1 MTDFGDELRRLLAER
16 GLSLSAAA
24 RQAGCS
30 KGYLSNAANGRK
42 PLTPRVAAGL
52 DRLFGTGD
60 TFAAYALAPPP
71 DRIDPGNARLTHA
84 ADAVSET
91 MSDAARSEVPS
102 HPQEARSARVSTVRA
117 ANGAE
122 RRDSAARRPADPEEK
137 ERLGHALAYPASADL
152 VTVAHLREQV
162 HRLDEQYDRSPAA
175 ALIAETG
182 QRLGQIGFLRAHVR
196 RADVRRE
203 LHAAEAEAATLMGQL
218 VWDASQRRD
227 QATALAYYDQ
237 AVAATRS
244 RGDRAAEGLALLRI
258 SMVALYGHKDPRAG
272 LEACQR
278 TADVAA
284 TASTVIA
291 GLAVLHAAEAHAM
304 LGERKGCEQALAAA
318 DRHFARISQ
327 DDPAIELFSPAQPG
341 RLAGSCYLFLGDAR
355 RAAPI
360 LEATARQLQYRS
372 KAEAIVLGNL
382 ALAYIGQSQVD
393 EAAAALHKAI
403 DVIEVTWGAGGLNVV
418 FTAGRQLRRWQ
429 QVSVVREVGDRLLA
443 LMAAS

>member
-1 MTDFGDELRRLLAER
+1 MIDFGDELRRLLAER
-16 GLSLSAAA
+16 GISLSAAA

-60 TFAAYALAPPP
+60 TFAAYALLPPP
-71 DRIDPGNARLTHA
+71 GGGRPGNASPPHA
-84 ADAVSET
+84 AEVVSEVIPGT
-91 MSDAARSEVPS
+91 TLSDDALARPKAATRS
-102 HPQEARSARVSTVRA
+102 VRGGSGRRA
-117 ANGAE
+117 GGADGG
-122 RRDSAARRPADPEEK
+122 DSAPERPEEK
-137 ERLGHALAYPASADL
+137 ERLGYAFAHPASADL

-162 HRLDEQYDRSPAA
+162 RRLDKQYDRSPAA
-175 ALIAETG
+175 TLIAETG
-182 QRLGQIGFLRAHVR
+182 QCLGQIGFLRAHAR

-203 LHAAEAEAATLMGQL
+203 LYAAEAETATLMGQL

-237 AVAATRS
+237 AAAAARN
-244 RGDRAAEGLALLRI
+244 RGERAAEGLALLRT
-258 SMVALYGHKDPRAG
+258 SMVALYGHKNPRAG
-272 LEACQR
+272 LEACEH

-284 TASTVIA
+284 TASSVIT

-304 LGERKGCEQALAAA
+304 LGERQSCEQALVAA
-318 DRHFARISQ
+318 DRQFAQISS
-327 DDPAIELFSPAQPG
+327 DDPAIDLFSPAQPG

-355 RAAPI
+355 HAAPI
-360 LEATARQLQYRS
+360 LEATASQLQYHS

-382 ALAYIGQSQVD
+382 ALAYIGQSRLD
-393 EAAAALHKAI
+393 EAAAALDKAI
-403 DVIEVTWGAGGLNVV
+403 DVIEVTWGGGGLNVV
-418 FTAGRQLRRWQ
+418 FSAARQLRRWQ
-429 QVSVVREVGDRLLA
+429 RVSVVREVCDRLLA